1 MIAMV
6 IMWKYI
12 DKRSA
17 AIAVIRD
24 FENMQFILENTP
36 DYLPDDDIMK
46 NRYIQAQDYM
56 DWFLPA
62 WDRLNEE
69 DRLIL
74 ELFYG
79 SKNTY
84 KSSIVHQLA
93 DQLYIEPTTVYK
105 RKNRA
110 IDKLTILLFGE
121 K

>member
-1 MIAMV
+1 MV

-46 NRYIQAQDYM
+46 NRYIQARDYM

-69 DRLIL
+69 DRLIQISFTL
-74 ELFYG
+74 
-79 SKNTY
+79 
-84 KSSIVHQLA
+84 
-93 DQLYIEPTTVYK
+93 
-105 RKNRA
+105 NRQRYTSG
-110 IDKLTILLFGE
+110 KTGR
-121 K
+121 